1 MSAVLGIDQVVRI
14 SSAASVY
21 PGRIGWVV
29 DVPAGE
35 FAGERIVQLGMQP
48 GERTRK
54 TVLVPVTDLTPIPRP
69 GCWSEGR
76 V

>member
-1 MSAVLGIDQVVRI
+1 MSAFAVDQVVRI
-14 SSAASVY
+14 SGFAGVY

-29 DVPAGE
+29 GVPTGE

-54 TVLVPVTDLTPIPRP
+54 TVLVPVDDLTAIPRP
-69 GCWSEGR
+69 GCWTEGR